1 MIRLEELSMWAEET
15 QGIKNETLTIRGLS
29 LDNGREFNLLNGKKK
44 KQENEVLRETMLP
57 ELLDILKWKYNRTTL
72 SSRQINKNAWYSEE
86 YELKIPT

>member
-1 MIRLEELSMWAEET
+1 ME
-15 QGIKNETLTIRGLS
+15 
-29 LDNGREFNLLNGKKK
+29 KKT